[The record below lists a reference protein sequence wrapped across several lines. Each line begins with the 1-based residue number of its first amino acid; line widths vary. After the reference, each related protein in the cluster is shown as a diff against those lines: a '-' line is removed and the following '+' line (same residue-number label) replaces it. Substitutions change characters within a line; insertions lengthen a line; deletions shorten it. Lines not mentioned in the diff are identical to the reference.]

1 MGENILRITT
11 YAVLRILALVSHGE
25 NIKETHVIDNRILNT
40 FDVFST
46 VHHNIDLFQQPT

>member
-25 NIKETHVIDNRILNT
+25 NIKETHSSCGIMNAC
-40 FDVFST
+40 
-46 VHHNIDLFQQPT
+46 H